1 MKTIYCIKDD
11 NNKII
16 YVGQTKNFQR
26 RRWEHRYRK
35 HLPKTYTFE
44 IIEECEDSQAIE
56 KERYYIKLYDTV
68 EKGLNIVYGN
78 GQFGIKGADAGFG
91 GRFQK
96 HNKAWQNRVLKK
108 VKCIE
113 TGIVYNSAKEC
124 AKDMGIKDS
133 CRINNVCNGY
143 RKSYH
148 KYHFEYIE

>member
-108 VKCIE
+108 
-113 TGIVYNSAKEC
+113 S
-124 AKDMGIKDS
+124 
-133 CRINNVCNGY
+133 NV
-143 RKSYH
+143 
-148 KYHFEYIE
+148 